1 MTYPD
6 DWNVNDPEA
15 GSACAWFHP
24 KPFEL
29 PQNTEAT
36 HIAIRIAI
44 ENVSF
49 EDVSE
54 GITSGP
60 GVQEVVSQREGT
72 VAGRNSLRVEIIGS
86 DEGFYP
92 EGTRQT
98 IWLVNWEE
106 DSLVASTTS
115 VAEGEYSDN
124 VRILDRMIASL
135 ERL

>member
-6 DWNVNDPEA
+6 DWYVNDPET
-15 GSACAWFHP
+15 GSACSWFHP
-24 KPFEL
+24 DPFEL

-36 HIAIRIAI
+36 NIAIRIAV
-44 ENVSF
+44 ESADF

-54 GITSGP
+54 GITRGP
-60 GVQEVVSQREGT
+60 GVREVLSQREST
-72 VAGRNSLRVEIIGS
+72 VVGRKSLRVEIISSGE
-86 DEGFYP
+86 DLYP

-106 DSLVASTTS
+106 NSLVASTTS
-115 VAEGEYSDN
+115 VAEAEYSDS
-124 VRILDRMIASL
+124 VRVLDQMIDSL